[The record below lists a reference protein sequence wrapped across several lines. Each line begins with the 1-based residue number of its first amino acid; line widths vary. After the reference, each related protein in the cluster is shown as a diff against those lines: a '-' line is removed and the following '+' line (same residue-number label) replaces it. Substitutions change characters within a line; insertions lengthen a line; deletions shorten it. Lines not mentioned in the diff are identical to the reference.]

1 MRLDY
6 KPEHP
11 SPLLLLAFHE
21 SPLSNL
27 IESGWAG
34 SSEYLFGG
42 SLCCAMRKRE
52 LELRCEELLEVCAAD
67 FISTGDL
74 DDLEDLE
81 YV

>member
-1 MRLDY
+1 
-6 KPEHP
+6 
-11 SPLLLLAFHE
+11 
-21 SPLSNL
+21 
-27 IESGWAG
+27 
-34 SSEYLFGG
+34 
-42 SLCCAMRKRE
+42 MRKRE